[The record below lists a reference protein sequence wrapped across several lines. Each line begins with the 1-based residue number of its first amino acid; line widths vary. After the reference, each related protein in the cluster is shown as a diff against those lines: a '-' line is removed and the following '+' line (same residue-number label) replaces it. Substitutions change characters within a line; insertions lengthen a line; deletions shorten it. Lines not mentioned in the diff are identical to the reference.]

1 MKTNDSESFIVI
13 FYSLPCPRPHPTWSH
28 SYLPPNKTTMTL
40 SKNNSAGSSSTVHKK
55 PLVNK
60 EVTLPSSGRKPG
72 YFNKDDIDEL
82 TDISTGDI
90 MFTFGNEFVEL
101 YGVEKECRELYRKE
115 KEQIKKENSW
125 KAIKKLL
132 QEQEDS
138 KGKEETNKKSTVTL
152 EELLLE

>member
-1 MKTNDSESFIVI
+1 M
-13 FYSLPCPRPHPTWSH
+13 
-28 SYLPPNKTTMTL
+28 
-40 SKNNSAGSSSTVHKK
+40 
-55 PLVNK
+55 
-60 EVTLPSSGRKPG
+60 TLPSSGRKPG

-90 MFTFGNEFVEL
+90 MLTFGNEFVEL

-138 KGKEETNKKSTVTL
+138 KEKEETNKKSMVTL